1 MIEIRNVTKSYG
13 DIVSLDNVSAKIGNG
28 SIYGLIGSNG
38 AGKSTLLR
46 VMAGIFRPDGG
57 DVLYDDRSVW
67 ENTAVKQEIFYISD
81 DEYKL
86 PGASTDDMMNFYR
99 NIYKSFDKERYDMLC
114 NTFKIERKRSLST
127 FSKGMKRQVD
137 ILLGLSCRPKYLL
150 CDETFDGLDPVM
162 RQSVK
167 KLICE
172 EVAENGM
179 TPIIASHN
187 LRELEDLCDHVGL
200 IHRGGILFES
210 DVDDLKGGILKIQ
223 MVAGDNATDI
233 SSFAPLK
240 IADFRKTGS
249 VITLIVRGNEAETE
263 EKILSLSPKFYEILP
278 LTLEEVF
285 ISEMEE
291 IGYDFTEIL
300 DKKR

>member
-162 RQSVK
+162 RQFVK

>member
-162 RQSVK
+162 RQFVK

-210 DVDDLKGGILKIQ
+210 DVDDFKGGILKIQ

>member
-38 AGKSTLLR
+38 AGKRTLLR

-162 RQSVK
+162 RQFVK

-249 VITLIVRGNEAETE
+249 VITLIVRGNDAETE
-263 EKILSLSPKFYEILP
+263 EKILSLSPKFYEIHP
-278 LTLEEVF
+278 LTLEEVL

>member
-1 MIEIRNVTKSYG
+1 MIEIQGITKRYG
-13 DIVSLDNVSAKIGNG
+13 DIVSLDNVNAKIESG
-28 SIYGLIGSNG
+28 SVYGVIGSNG

-46 VMAGIFRPDGG
+46 VMAGIFRPDSGN
-57 DVLYDDRSVW
+57 VLYDGRSVW

-81 DEYKL
+81 EEYKL
-86 PGASTDDMMNFYR
+86 PGASTDDMMKFYR
-99 NIYKSFDKERYDMLC
+99 NIYKNFDMERYETLC
-114 NTFKIERKRSLST
+114 DIFKLERKRSLST
-127 FSKGMKRQVD
+127 FSKGMKRQTD
-137 ILLGLSCRPKYLL
+137 ILLALSCRPKYLL

-162 RQSVK
+162 RQFVK

-172 EVAENGM
+172 EVAENGI

-210 DVDDLKGGILKIQ
+210 DIDELKGGILKIQ
-223 MVAGDNATDI
+223 MVAGDDCADI

-240 IADFRKTGS
+240 IVDFKKTGS

-300 DKKR
+300 DKNG

>member
-1 MIEIRNVTKSYG
+1 MIEIKNITKSY
-13 DIVSLDNVSAKIGNG
+13 DEVLSLCDVSATIGSG

-46 VMAGIFRPDGG
+46 VMAGIFKPDSGEILFDGRP
-57 DVLYDDRSVW
+57 VF
-67 ENTAVKQEIFYISD
+67 ENNAVKKEIFYISD

-86 PGASTDDMMNFYR
+86 PGANTDDM
-99 NIYKSFDKERYDMLC
+99 IYDRFDSRRYENLC
-114 NTFKIERKRSLST
+114 EMFRVERKRSLST

-137 ILLGLSCRPKYLL
+137 ILLGLSCRPRYLL

-162 RQSVK
+162 RQFAK

-172 EVAENGM
+172 EVAESGM

-210 DVDDLKGGILKIQ
+210 DIDDMKCGISKVQ
-223 MVAGDNATDI
+223 MVVTGSDI
-233 SSFAPLK
+233 DVTSFAPLRLV
-240 IADFRKTGS
+240 DFRRAGS
-249 VITLIVRGNEAETE
+249 VITLIARGSAEEIEA
-263 EKILSLSPKFYEILP
+263 KVLSLSPKFYEILP

-291 IGYDFTEIL
+291 KGYDFTEIL
-300 DKKR
+300 DKN

>member
-114 NTFKIERKRSLST
+114 NTLKIERKRSLST

-162 RQSVK
+162 RQFVK

>member
-57 DVLYDDRSVW
+57 DVLYDNRSVW

-162 RQSVK
+162 RQFVK

-300 DKKR
+300 DKKG

>member
-1 MIEIRNVTKSYG
+1 MIEIKNITKTY
-13 DIVSLDNVSAKIGNG
+13 DEVLSLDNVSATIGSG

-46 VMAGIFRPDGG
+46 VMAGIFRPDSGE
-57 DVLYDDRSVW
+57 VLYDGRHVF
-67 ENTAVKQEIFYISD
+67 ENNAVKQEIFYISD

-86 PGASTDDMMNFYR
+86 PGANTDDMMNFYR
-99 NIYKSFDKERYDMLC
+99 SIYKNFDSSRYEMLC
-114 NTFKIERKRSLST
+114 EMFKVERKRALST

-137 ILLGLSCRPKYLL
+137 ILLGLSCRPRYLL

-162 RQSVK
+162 RQFVK

-210 DVDDLKGGILKIQ
+210 DIDDMKGGISKIQ
-223 MVAGDNATDI
+223 MVVPDEHIDI
-233 SSFAPLK
+233 TSFAPLK
-240 IADFRKTGS
+240 TVDFRQTGS
-249 VITLIVRGNEAETE
+249 VITLIARGNAEDVEA
-263 EKILSLSPKFYEILP
+263 KVLSLSPKFYEILP

-291 IGYDFTEIL
+291 KGYDFTEIL
-300 DKKR
+300 DKN

>member
-86 PGASTDDMMNFYR
+86 PGASTDDMMSFYR

-162 RQSVK
+162 RQFVK

-300 DKKR
+300 DKKG

>member
-1 MIEIRNVTKSYG
+1 
-13 DIVSLDNVSAKIGNG
+13 
-28 SIYGLIGSNG
+28 
-38 AGKSTLLR
+38 
-46 VMAGIFRPDGG
+46 
-57 DVLYDDRSVW
+57 
-67 ENTAVKQEIFYISD
+67 
-81 DEYKL
+81 
-86 PGASTDDMMNFYR
+86 
-99 NIYKSFDKERYDMLC
+99 MLC

-162 RQSVK
+162 RQFVK

>member
-162 RQSVK
+162 RQFVK

-210 DVDDLKGGILKIQ
+210 EVDDLKGGILKIQ

>member
-162 RQSVK
+162 RQFVK

-233 SSFAPLK
+233 SSFAPPK

>member
-1 MIEIRNVTKSYG
+1 MIEIKNITKTY
-13 DIVSLDNVSAKIGNG
+13 DEVLSLDNVSATIGSG

-46 VMAGIFRPDGG
+46 VMAGIFRPDSGE
-57 DVLYDDRSVW
+57 VLYDGRHVF
-67 ENTAVKQEIFYISD
+67 ENNAVKQEIFYISD

-86 PGASTDDMMNFYR
+86 PGANTDDMMNFYR
-99 NIYKSFDKERYDMLC
+99 SIYKNFDSSRYEKLC
-114 NTFKIERKRSLST
+114 EMFKVERKRALST

-137 ILLGLSCRPKYLL
+137 ILLGLSCRPRYLL

-162 RQSVK
+162 RQFVK

-210 DVDDLKGGILKIQ
+210 DIDDMKGGISKIQ
-223 MVAGDNATDI
+223 MVVPDEHIDI
-233 SSFAPLK
+233 TSFVPLK
-240 IADFRKTGS
+240 TVDFRQTGS
-249 VITLIVRGNEAETE
+249 VITLIARGNAEDVEA
-263 EKILSLSPKFYEILP
+263 KVLSLSPKFYEILP

-291 IGYDFTEIL
+291 KGYDFTEIL
-300 DKKR
+300 DKN

>member
-1 MIEIRNVTKSYG
+1 MIEIKNITKSY
-13 DIVSLDNVSAKIGNG
+13 DEVLSLCDVSATIGSG

-46 VMAGIFRPDGG
+46 VMAGIFKPDSGEILFDGRP
-57 DVLYDDRSVW
+57 VF
-67 ENTAVKQEIFYISD
+67 ENNAVKKEIFYISD

-86 PGASTDDMMNFYR
+86 PGANTDDMMRFYR
-99 NIYKSFDKERYDMLC
+99 SIYDRFDSGRYEKLC
-114 NTFKIERKRSLST
+114 EMFKVDRKRSLST

-137 ILLGLSCRPKYLL
+137 ILLGLSCRPRYLL

-162 RQSVK
+162 RQFAK

-172 EVAENGM
+172 EIAENGM

-200 IHRGGILFES
+200 IHRGSILFES
-210 DVDDLKGGILKIQ
+210 DIDDMKGGISKVQ
-223 MVAGDNATDI
+223 MVVTDSAVDI
-233 SSFAPLK
+233 TSFAPLR
-240 IADFRKTGS
+240 IVDFRRAGS
-249 VITLIVRGNEAETE
+249 VITLIARGSAEEIEA
-263 EKILSLSPKFYEILP
+263 KVLSLSPKFYEILP

-291 IGYDFTEIL
+291 KGYDFTEIL
-300 DKKR
+300 DKN